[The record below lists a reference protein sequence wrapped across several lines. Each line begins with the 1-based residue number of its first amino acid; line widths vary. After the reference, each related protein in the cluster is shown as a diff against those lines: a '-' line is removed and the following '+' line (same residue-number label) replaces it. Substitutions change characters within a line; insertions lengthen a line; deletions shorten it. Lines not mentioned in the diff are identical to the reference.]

1 MRSRAVAALAF
12 ASLSTLALWPS
23 PLLAK
28 PKATTDTEP
37 IQVSALAQLSGPTN
51 SVLYV
56 VPTGK
61 RLVVEHFSSEAG
73 VSVATTVNRFIL
85 GVAPDPNAPGGTRF
99 SHYLPPS
106 FSSPCGT
113 CAPGQ
118 VEVVASHPVRMY
130 VEAGEAL
137 VVNITFS
144 AAVGP
149 NAFAFYSVSGYLV
162 DVP

>member
-1 MRSRAVAALAF
+1 MKSRAVAALAI
-12 ASLSTLALWPS
+12 ASLLTLAMGSS
-23 PLLAK
+23 PVLAK

-37 IQVSALAQLSGPTN
+37 IQASVLAQLSGPTN
-51 SVLYV
+51 AVLYV

-73 VSVATTVNRFIL
+73 VSATTTVNRYVL
-85 GVAPDPNAPGGTRF
+85 GIAPDPNVPGGTRF
-99 SHYLPPS
+99 AHYLPPS

-113 CAPGQ
+113 CSLGQ
-118 VEVVASHPVRMY
+118 VEVVASHSVRMY

-149 NAFAFYSVSGYLV
+149 DAFAFYSVSGYLV